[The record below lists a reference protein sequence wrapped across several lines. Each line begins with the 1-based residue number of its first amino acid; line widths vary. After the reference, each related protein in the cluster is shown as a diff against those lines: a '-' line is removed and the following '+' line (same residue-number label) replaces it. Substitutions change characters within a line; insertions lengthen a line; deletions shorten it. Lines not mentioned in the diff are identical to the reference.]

1 MKKHLSVLM
10 LFARSSIYKLLG
22 LLILMAAAEAAL
34 FLLVLGRSPDSPLE
48 MIFSQGKTAIV
59 CGVAFVLYTA
69 LLCLTGCEFGSK
81 QGYTLRRLR
90 VSEWG
95 IYFWQAGYNLCCY
108 LIFWFVQLA
117 AALLLCRLYMSRG
130 GGPQDVFLVFY
141 RNSFMHS
148 LLPLDE
154 TSRYIRNLLLAPAL
168 GLATAYFP
176 LCQRYGRPA
185 AGTVILTG
193 LTLGLFADAMGGLG
207 TDVIVILLSV
217 LLAAASVWGVYNRRK
232 CYET

>member
-130 GGPQDVFLVFY
+130 SGPQDVFLVFY
-141 RNSFMHS
+141 RNSFLHS
-148 LLPLDE
+148 ILPLDE
-154 TSRYIRNLLLAPAL
+154 TSRYIRNLLLAAAL
-168 GLATAYFP
+168 GLETAYFP
-176 LCQRYGRPA
+176 LCQRYGKPA
-185 AGTVILTG
+185 ISTG
-193 LTLGLFADAMGGLG
+193 LIAGVTVVMFAGAMGSFG
-207 TDVIVILLSV
+207 TDVMIILLSAV
-217 LLAAASVWGVYNRRK
+217 FAAVSVRGAYSRRER
-232 CYET
+232 YEG